1 MTFHDLLQQIK
12 HTHTHLQQSAA
23 KAVNVHITIRN
34 WLVGYYI
41 VEFEQNGEN
50 RANYGAKL
58 LDEIARSIQIKGL
71 TAPELSRSRQ
81 FYQTYPDFQATLY
94 RQFNS
99 LLPLPI
105 LGSVTQELEQ
115 NAITSILGSATQELQ
130 TNDNQ
135 EIDAYNAKLFT
146 NISYTHFAELIKIK
160 DKTKRKFY
168 ELLTIKN
175 TLSVRELERQI
186 ASLTYERVGLSV
198 NPALAFAQL
207 EQKIT
212 PATPNDAVK
221 SIYFFDFFDLPNK
234 HLISETNLEQALIN
248 HLEQFIMELGNG
260 FCFEARQKRL
270 LIDEKYY
277 FVDLVFY
284 HRILK
289 CHILIDLKVDAFK
302 HEHLSQLNCYV
313 SAYRDQIM
321 QPDDNPPIGILL
333 CTEKGTK
340 MVEYAL
346 AGMEENLFVSKYLLE
361 LPSKETLSQFIEN
374 EIKNL

>member
-1 MTFHDLLQQIK
+1 MTFDDLLQQIR
-12 HTHTHLQQSAA
+12 HTHSHLLQSAV

-41 VEFEQNGEN
+41 VEFEQKGEN
-50 RANYGAKL
+50 RATYGTKL
-58 LDEIARSIQIKGL
+58 LENIAKSINIKGL
-71 TAPELSRSRQ
+71 SAPELSRSRQ
-81 FYQTYPDFQATLY
+81 FYQTYSDFHATLN
-94 RQFNS
+94 RKFS
-99 LLPLPI
+99 TILPIPI
-105 LGSVTQELEQ
+105 LGSPTQELEQ
-115 NAITSILGSATQELQ
+115 KAAISIFGLPTQELQ
-130 TNDNQ
+130 TAENLN
-135 EIDAYNAKLFT
+135 IDLYYTKLIT
-146 NISYTHFAELIKIK
+146 NISFTHFAELIKIK
-160 DKTKRKFY
+160 DNTKRKFY
-168 ELLTIKN
+168 ELLIVKK
-175 TLSVRELERQI
+175 TLTVRELERQI
-186 ASLTYERVGLSV
+186 ATLTYERVGLSV
-198 NPALAFAQL
+198 QPELAFVQL
-207 EQKIT
+207 EQKIL

-234 HLISETNLEQALIN
+234 HLISENDLEQALIN

-289 CHILIDLKVDAFK
+289 CHILIDLKVDTFK

-313 SAYRDQIM
+313 SAYRDQIR

-333 CTEKGTK
+333 CTEKGSK

-346 AGMEENLFVSKYLLE
+346 AGMEEKLFVSKYLLE
-361 LPSKETLSQFIEN
+361 LPSKETLSQFIET